1 MSGSLSRLGDEQ
13 ANANP
18 SPSTTEN
25 GQSDE
30 QRIGAAYHPALAPAA
45 RAGHPRAVQP
55 GTQLWIVGAGPAALL
70 LADACVTVG
79 VRVGIVAPDPQA
91 AWVPNYAMWLDDA
104 VALGVEDLLA
114 QRWAVAE
121 ARLAAGTRSLERG
134 YGLLDA
140 RRIQLELWRR
150 LQAAGVQV
158 QTGTLAQIHHDDE
171 GVELRCEGGLLL
183 GGSLVVD
190 ASGHLSPFVQRER
203 GPAPAYQVAWGE
215 LLRVEG
221 PLAHERMTFMDW
233 TDTGPEERGEDLPP
247 TFLYA
252 MPLPGDRMF
261 VEETVL
267 ATRPAGNPAELF
279 PALARRLH
287 RRLDRMGVRRIGQ
300 PHELERCIIP
310 MGTALPRGDQR
321 TLAFGG
327 AASMVHPATGYL
339 LANVLRRRERV
350 AAAIAGELRAWV
362 GPGAPSRRIW
372 QAIWT
377 PDEVRVWRLY
387 GFGLDVLCELDRA
400 GVDRFFS
407 EFFTLPDRRWRDFV
421 SASASAAELMGTML
435 RYYAKASPPIRAR
448 LTAGLL
454 GPAGWRALRGFGGLL
469 R

>member
-1 MSGSLSRLGDEQ
+1 MDEATSSASAKRYHLPSAEIP
-13 ANANP
+13 ANAL
-18 SPSTTEN
+18 
-25 GQSDE
+25 
-30 QRIGAAYHPALAPAA
+30 ALA
-45 RAGHPRAVQP
+45 AGAVHPRAVQP

-70 LADACVTVG
+70 LADACAALG
-79 VRVGIVAPDPQA
+79 VRVGILAPDPHA

-104 VALGVEDLLA
+104 IELGVEQLLA
-114 QRWAVAE
+114 QRWTVAD

-134 YGLLDA
+134 YALLDA
-140 RRIQLELWRR
+140 RRVQLELWRR
-150 LQAAGVQV
+150 CEDAGVQV
-158 QTGTLAQIHHDDE
+158 ETGTLAQIHHDDE
-171 GVELRCEGGLLL
+171 GVELRCEGGVVL

-190 ASGHLSPFVQRER
+190 ASGHMSRFVQREA

-215 LLRVEG
+215 LCSVAG
-221 PLAHERMTFMDW
+221 PLAHDRMTFMDW
-233 TDTGPEERGEDLPP
+233 TDTGPEELDERLPP

-252 MPLPGDRMF
+252 MPLAGDRMF

-267 ATRPAGNPAELF
+267 ATRLAGDPAELF

-287 RRLDRMGVRRIGQ
+287 RRLDRLGVRRIGE

-339 LANVLRRRERV
+339 LTNVLRRRERV
-350 AAAIAGELRAWV
+350 AAAIAEELRAWV
-362 GPGAPSRRIW
+362 SPGAPSRRIW

-387 GFGLDVLCELDRA
+387 GFGLAVLCELDRA
-400 GVDRFFS
+400 GIDRFFT
-407 EFFTLPDRRWRDFV
+407 EFFTLPDRRWREFV
-421 SASASAAELMGTML
+421 SASASAGELMGTML
-435 RYYAKASPPIRAR
+435 RYYARASPPIRAR
-448 LTAGLL
+448 LSSALL
-454 GPAGWRALRGFGGLL
+454 GREGWRALRGFGGLA

>member
-1 MSGSLSRLGDEQ
+1 
-13 ANANP
+13 
-18 SPSTTEN
+18 
-25 GQSDE
+25 
-30 QRIGAAYHPALAPAA
+30 
-45 RAGHPRAVQP
+45 VQP

-70 LADACVTVG
+70 LADACVTQG
-79 VRVGIVAPDPQA
+79 IRVGIVAPDPRA

-104 VALGVEDLLA
+104 ISLGVEDLLA
-114 QRWAVAE
+114 QRWDVAQ
-121 ARLAAGTRSLERG
+121 ARLATGTRSLDRG
-134 YGLLDA
+134 YALLDA
-140 RRIQLELWRR
+140 RRTQLELLRR
-150 LQAAGVQV
+150 CDAAGVQV
-158 QTGTLAQIHHDDE
+158 EIGTLAQIHHDDE
-171 GVELRCEGGLLL
+171 GVELRCEGGVVLR
-183 GGSLVVD
+183 GSLVID

-203 GPAPAYQVAWGE
+203 GPAPAYQIAWGE
-215 LLRVEG
+215 LLSVEG
-221 PLAHERMTFMDW
+221 PLAHPHMTFMDW
-233 TDTGPEERGEDLPP
+233 TDTGPEERDEALPP

-267 ATRPAGNPAELF
+267 SSRPVGNPAELF

-287 RRLDRMGVRRIGQ
+287 RRLDRLGIRRIGE

-310 MGTALPRGDQR
+310 MGIPLPRGDQR

-339 LANVLRRRERV
+339 LTNVLRRRERV
-350 AAAIAGELRAWV
+350 AAAIAGELHGWV
-362 GPGAPSRRIW
+362 GPGTPSRRIW

-387 GFGLDVLCELDRA
+387 SFGLEVLCELDRA
-400 GVDRFFS
+400 GVDRFFT

-421 SASASAAELMGTML
+421 SASASAGELMGTML

-448 LTAGLL
+448 LSKALL
-454 GPAGWRALRGFGGLL
+454 GRQGWRALRGFGGLL